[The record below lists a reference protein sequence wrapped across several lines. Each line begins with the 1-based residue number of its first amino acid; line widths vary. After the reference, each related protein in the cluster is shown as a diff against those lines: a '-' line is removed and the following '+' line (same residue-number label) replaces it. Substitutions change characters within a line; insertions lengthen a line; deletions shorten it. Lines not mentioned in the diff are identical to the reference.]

1 MFEYHMTAI
10 RQIQIVTLTQNAAG
24 FAGAGG
30 VSDGET
36 PDSIRTFCLHHHGGG
51 PRRVCPRLEVARSER
66 LVMVFVQFEWL
77 LKTRGISD

>member
-10 RQIQIVTLTQNAAG
+10 RQNQIVTLTQYAAG
-24 FAGAGG
+24 FAGAWG

-51 PRRVCPRLEVARSER
+51 PRRVCPRLEVATE
-66 LVMVFVQFEWL
+66 
-77 LKTRGISD
+77 

>member
-36 PDSIRTFCLHHHGGG
+36 PDSIRALCLHHHGGG
-51 PRRVCPRLEVARSER
+51 RRTVCPRLEVATE
-66 LVMVFVQFEWL
+66 
-77 LKTRGISD
+77 